1 MKLLIE
7 DWGPIVSAEIDLT
20 KRLIVFT
27 GPNGTGKTYISYLLY
42 GLMSSIGAKPYSN
55 IQRHDDDR
63 YYAIFHGEDLERGL
77 PVQIEIDPDQIF
89 ELFTDMLSS
98 KGGNL
103 LDYIDVDVI
112 SPNLSIRITSSLEDW
127 SKWLYDSEI
136 DFGGDLSVVKKS
148 HSYSFSLTPKS
159 DVKINVPFQIAYLCH
174 RLFLQDV
181 SIPYMLTAERT
192 GIYTFSK
199 EISLGRLRDPKIAS
213 RYPKP
218 ISDGLVNA
226 EDLAN
231 AKKNTSDYSKL
242 ADDIESDILQGKMVI
257 TDDGEIQYHHHNA
270 VLSYNLSSTMVK
282 TLSPIIFY
290 LRYKAEK
297 DILLIIDEPEIN
309 LHPSNQ
315 ILLARVFAR
324 MINAGLH
331 LMIATH
337 SDYIIREINNL
348 IMAEALQRKGN
359 NIKIKEEYSYAKD
372 ELVKASD
379 VSAFS
384 FNPGSEGKVNVEKQE
399 VNDFGF
405 DVKSINVAI
414 EAQNS
419 ITNDLFDRLA
429 YEITDNGDE

>member
-1 MKLLIE
+1 MNLLIE
-7 DWGPIVSAEIDLT
+7 NWGPIVSAEIDLT

-42 GLMSSIGAKPYSN
+42 GLMSSIGVKPYSN
-55 IQRHDDDR
+55 IQNQKDNR
-63 YYAIFHGEDLERGL
+63 YYSIFHGDDLEKGL
-77 PVQIEIDPDQIF
+77 SVQIEIDPAQIF
-89 ELFTDMLSS
+89 ELFTDLLSN

-103 LDYIDVDVI
+103 LDYIDVDDI
-112 SPNLSIRITSSLEDW
+112 SPNLSIKITSTFEDW
-127 SKWLYDSEI
+127 SKWLYESEI
-136 DFGGDLSVVKKS
+136 NFGSDLSVVKKS
-148 HSYSFSLTPKS
+148 HSYSFSLIPKS
-159 DVKINVPFQIAYLCH
+159 DAKINVPFQIAYLCH
-174 RLFLQDV
+174 KLFLQDV
-181 SIPYMLTAERT
+181 NFPYMLTAERT

-231 AKKNTSDYSKL
+231 AKKYLSDYSRL
-242 ADDIESDILQGKMVI
+242 ADDIEADILQGKMVI
-257 TDDGEIQYHHHNA
+257 TDDGEIQYHHNND
-270 VLSYNLSSTMVK
+270 VFSYNLSSTMVK

-309 LHPSNQ
+309 LHPNNQ
-315 ILLARVFAR
+315 RLLARVFAR
-324 MINAGLH
+324 MVNAGLH

-337 SDYIIREINNL
+337 SDYIIREINNM

-359 NIKIKEEYSYAKD
+359 DIEIEKKYGYAED
-372 ELVKASD
+372 EFMKASD

-384 FNPGSEGKVNVEKQE
+384 FNPDEEGKVKVEKLE
-399 VNDFGF
+399 VNDYGF

-419 ITNDLFDRLA
+419 ITNYLYDRLL
-429 YEITDNGDE
+429 YEITDDGDE

>member
-7 DWGPIVSAEIDLT
+7 NWGPIVSAEIDLS

-42 GLMSSIGAKPYSN
+42 GLMSSIGAKPYSI
-55 IQRHDDDR
+55 IQSHDDDR
-63 YYAIFHGEDLERGL
+63 YYAIFHGDDLEKGL
-77 PVQIEIDPDQIF
+77 PVQVEIDPAQIF
-89 ELFTDMLSS
+89 GLFTDMLSG
-98 KGGNL
+98 KGGNI
-103 LDYIDVDVI
+103 LDFIDVDVS
-112 SPNLSIRITSSLEDW
+112 SPNLSIRITSSFEDW
-127 SKWLYDSEI
+127 SKWLYESDI
-136 DFGGDLSVVKKS
+136 NYGGILSVVKKP
-148 HSYSFSLTPKS
+148 HSYSFSLIPKS
-159 DVKINVPFQIAYLCH
+159 DAKINVPFQIAYLYH
-174 RLFLQDV
+174 RLFLQDLN
-181 SIPYMLTAERT
+181 IPYMLTAERT

-199 EISLGRLRDPKIAS
+199 EISLGRLRDPQIAS

-231 AKKNTSDYSKL
+231 AKKYLSNYSKL
-242 ADDIESDILQGKMVI
+242 ADDIETDILQGKMII
-257 TDDGEIQYHHHNA
+257 TDDGEIQYHHNND
-270 VLSYNLSSTMVK
+270 VFSYNLSSTMVK

-297 DILLIIDEPEIN
+297 ETLLIIDEPEIN

-315 ILLARVFAR
+315 RMLARVFAR

-348 IMAEALQRKGN
+348 VMAETLQRKGN
-359 NIKIKEEYSYAKD
+359 DINVKQVYGYAKD
-372 ELVKASD
+372 ELVKVSD
-379 VSAFS
+379 ISAFS
-384 FNPGSEGKVNVEKQE
+384 FNPEVDGKVKVEKLE
-399 VNDFGF
+399 VNDYGF
-405 DVKSINVAI
+405 DVKYINVAI

-419 ITNDLFDRLA
+419 ITNDLYDRLT
-429 YEITDNGDE
+429 YEIADDGDE

>member
-55 IQRHDDDR
+55 IQNHDDDR

-77 PVQIEIDPDQIF
+77 PVQIEIDPAQIF
-89 ELFTDMLSS
+89 ELFTDMLSN

-112 SPNLSIRITSSLEDW
+112 SPDLSIKITSSLEDW

-159 DVKINVPFQIAYLCH
+159 DVKINVPFQIAYLFH

-231 AKKNTSDYSKL
+231 AKKNKSDYSKL

-257 TDDGEIQYHHHNA
+257 TDDGEIQYHHNNA

-348 IMAEALQRKGN
+348 IMGEALQRKGN
-359 NIKIKEEYSYAKD
+359 NIKIKEEYNFAQD

-384 FNPGSEGKVNVEKQE
+384 FNPCSEGKVNVEKLE

-419 ITNDLFDRLA
+419 ITNEIFDRLA